1 MDNLNQLIKDFQN
14 GNQKKFDEIVLI
26 NKDWIIDMIYNMT
39 YNKQDSEDISQDVF
53 VSLFFSIKNFKGNA
67 SFKTW
72 VYRIVVNK
80 VNNYYRKLKIRN
92 FFNLDLIDIDE
103 SKIYKDS
110 QDDIFLN
117 FDKQLMFRSIV
128 SLKGRQRTVLLLRIY
143 QNHSFKEISKI
154 LSIKE
159 NNAKVMFFQAKKML
173 INRLSKYGK

>member
-143 QNHSFKEISKI
+143 SSKSSSSFI
-154 LSIKE
+154 
-159 NNAKVMFFQAKKML
+159 
-173 INRLSKYGK
+173 